1 MKNIHLIPTDKPSRL
16 HLGNSGLV
24 LCDLNFGKN
33 TINGQHIYI
42 TSDEEIKEGDWVLGD
57 FPDKPIGKVISKYG
71 EEFTAQSLNG
81 DKYGLAQ
88 YDSKKIILTTDQDLI
103 KDGVQAIDDEFLEWF
118 VKNPSCEE
126 VEVAKGKMKLNDDGQ
141 EYGFPDMSK
150 YKIIIPKEEPKQ
162 IKCYCG
168 HTSYCDCSPLEES
181 KQETLEEVAENYA
194 DKQSDISM
202 RQNPL
207 EYSKSGEE
215 LWYESK
221 VDFIEGAKWQQERM
235 YSEEEAIEFFIEGYR
250 QRAIASNLIFDNAS
264 KMYAISLF
272 EQFKKK

>member
-1 MKNIHLIPTDKPSRL
+1 MKNIYLLPTDKYSDLVYSTNKYGGYFLSR
-16 HLGNSGLV
+16 HYSPMREMGDSYQN
-24 LCDLNFGKN
+24 
-33 TINGQHIYI
+33 IYI

-103 KDGVQAIDDEFLEWF
+103 KDGVQSIDDGFLEWF
-118 VKNPSCEE
+118 VKNPNCEE
-126 VEVAKGKMKLNDDGQ
+126 VEVESWQTKGEWDID
-141 EYGFPDMSK
+141 

-168 HTSYCDCSPLEES
+168 HTSYCDCSPLDEA
-181 KQETLEEVAENYA
+181 KQETLEEAADTYA
-194 DKQSDISM
+194 KKQYGNSCGA
-202 RQNPL
+202 R
-207 EYSKSGEE
+207 EE
-215 LWYESK
+215 RKICKE
-221 VDFIEGAKWQQERM
+221 DFIAGAKWKQERS
-235 YSEEEAIEFFIEGYR
+235 YSEEDMKQFGLYLGD
-250 QRAIASNLIFDNAS
+250 NLKKLKNKSIDE
-264 KMYAISLF
+264 IF